1 MVERKI
7 KKNKEHEVI
16 YDPCV
21 PAMFS
26 QNKIRLRVKK
36 KKKKGGGTI
45 DRCAILF
52 KSNNKVIE

>member
-16 YDPCV
+16 YDPYV

-36 KKKKGGGTI
+36 KKKKGTI

-52 KSNNKVIE
+52 KSNNQVT

>member
-36 KKKKGGGTI
+36 KKKGEVQLI
-45 DRCAILF
+45 DVQFFLNRIT
-52 KSNNKVIE
+52 K

>member
-36 KKKKGGGTI
+36 KKKKGGVQLI
-45 DRCAILF
+45 DVQFFLNRII
-52 KSNNKVIE
+52 K